1 MAINLLPTS
10 IQRSFQSIIDNVR
23 TSGLNF
29 SLQETPFSVY
39 FSIRKSQSRAS
50 KSPFSLDPQTLS
62 DHFTTSC
69 QSCSTELESLKSR
82 CQYSDECYES
92 LKEKY
97 EGEVNDHEVT
107 RENLTNLK
115 TQMENLHN
123 HTDHLVA
130 EKVKVINDEKRGLQ
144 IKHEKTCSDFKI
156 LQNENVDLT
165 KEVNQLKVALR
176 SAAKEFRDEAY
187 KNTKKVDA
195 LESKIKDLYEFKK
208 VKAAEEKELK
218 IKVKIR
224 N

>member
-1 MAINLLPTS
+1 M
-10 IQRSFQSIIDNVR
+10 
-23 TSGLNF
+23 
-29 SLQETPFSVY
+29 
-39 FSIRKSQSRAS
+39 
-50 KSPFSLDPQTLS
+50 
-62 DHFTTSC
+62 
-69 QSCSTELESLKSR
+69 ESLKSR

-156 LQNENVDLT
+156 LKIENVDLT

-176 SAAKEFRDEAY
+176 SSTNKLRDVTHNNY
-187 KNTKKVDA
+187 K
-195 LESKIKDLYEFKK
+195 KI
-208 VKAAEEKELK
+208 
-218 IKVKIR
+218 
-224 N
+224 